1 MEILIVKS
9 ISIKSP
15 DADHNGGVLGTHT
28 WCVSVQT
35 LYFMTGEQPDSA
47 FNNEI

>member
-9 ISIKSP
+9 VSKSP

-28 WCVSVQT
+28 WYVSVQT
-35 LYFMTGEQPDSA
+35 L
-47 FNNEI
+47 